1 MFGLPNQPFKM
12 DIKGGPRSL
21 LEMALS
27 VAIDNIHLID
37 DMGDLP
43 EQYSQQLLRHVKSA
57 ARLREIELNSPHLDT
72 TEHWQRL
79 IRQDFRLLQ
88 EKHNFVPKNPKSW
101 HKVYIK
107 YKGIQD
113 EQIQNATKRL
123 EEQLAAHHKQEQ
135 KSTTP
140 IISGEEALR
149 MASRR
154 RRSFDKDGEKK
165 KKSVLEEIRKAAKK
179 EARIF
184 RVKRPDIPPTRLNS
198 APISMINQ
206 QIRKTYYAEPPVSAD
221 SSKPQKIIAPRT
233 LSGKP
238 NSQMSQKPQANNGA
252 ITICIFSDDEDDEAG
267 KAGGGSLFS
276 DDGDDEDDLFG
287 DKFVNSHSLSKPTS
301 LPAKEGASRSGT
313 SSAASPATI
322 IPSCPPASSLQNGQP
337 KKSAG
342 ATAAKYQPTGLLAA
356 KFRRKRPSASSGTGA
371 CGSTV
376 VRKTVAASPP
386 AAIPSAQRPSTSSAA
401 GDGSSLRPSQSTS
414 VFPSPP
420 PPSPAS
426 AVPSPNG
433 QPTLKHHQD
442 NAVVLKPPSKKPRL
456 E

>member
-1 MFGLPNQPFKM
+1 M

-27 VAIDNIHLID
+27 VAIDNIQLID

-43 EQYSQQLLRHVKSA
+43 EQYSQQLLRHIKSA

-72 TEHWQRL
+72 IEHWQRL

-88 EKHNFVPKNPKSW
+88 EKHNFVPKNPRSW
-101 HKVYIK
+101 HKVYAK
-107 YKGIQD
+107 YKSIQD

-154 RRSFDKDGEKK
+154 RRSSDKDGEKK
-165 KKSVLEEIRKAAKK
+165 KKSILEEIRKAAKK

-184 RVKRPDIPPTRLNS
+184 RVKRAEIPPTRLNN
-198 APISMINQ
+198 APISMINE
-206 QIRKTYYAEPPVSAD
+206 QIRKAYYAEPPVPPD
-221 SSKPQKIIAPRT
+221 SPKPQKIIAPRT
-233 LSGKP
+233 LSGIP
-238 NSQMSQKPQANNGA
+238 NSQTSQKPQANNRA
-252 ITICIFSDDEDDEAG
+252 VTICVFSGDEDDEAG
-267 KAGGGSLFS
+267 EAGGGSLFS
-276 DDGDDEDDLFG
+276 DKEDDEDDLFG
-287 DKFVNSHSLSKPTS
+287 DKFVNSHPRSKPAT
-301 LPAKEGASRSGT
+301 LPTKEGTSRPG
-313 SSAASPATI
+313 ASPAAALAATKQ
-322 IPSCPPASSLQNGQP
+322 SCPPASAPQHGEP
-337 KKSAG
+337 KRPVGTTAG
-342 ATAAKYQPTGLLAA
+342 KYQPTGLLAA
-356 KFRRKRPSASSGTGA
+356 KFRRKRPSASSGAGA

-376 VRKTVAASPP
+376 VQKKTVPASPP
-386 AAIPSAQRPSTSSAA
+386 AATPSARRPSTSSAA
-401 GDGSSLRPSQSTS
+401 GDGGSLQPSQSTS
-414 VFPSPP
+414 GSPSPP

-433 QPTLKHHQD
+433 QPTLKHPQED
-442 NAVVLKPPSKKPRL
+442 AVALRPPLKRARL